1 MTTPKPIPS
10 KKTKQSFMDM
20 LLDPMMKVTR
30 EVIMPDTMI
39 RYGWKGLKKLRKKK

>member
-1 MTTPKPIPS
+1 MTTPKPLPS
-10 KKTKQSFMDM
+10 KKSKQSFMDM
-20 LLDPMMKVTR
+20 LLDPMVKVAR